1 MHRENAHLYRF
12 VSQGAC
18 ITTLKIVMAG
28 LFKYDEGLAT
38 AGSTMT
44 PPQAAEVVL
53 QRIVACGLGEPMEKV
68 SILTGFDLRWMAC
81 FAKTNLSRNL
91 ARVFVKNMYQDR
103 LGTVTKREHSNNSTG
118 FCFFFFSFSQW
129 PFSDFR
135 KVDVEEF
142 CQRLRALVIQRYSI
156 PPEEDD
162 EQKAAKALRSMLPVR
177 ETRADDPIVFSALP
191 RLRWVCPALDSLL
204 FLAAHRR
211 AT

>member
-1 MHRENAHLYRF
+1 MPFLSNLNL
-12 VSQGAC
+12 S
-18 ITTLKIVMAG
+18 
-28 LFKYDEGLAT
+28 
-38 AGSTMT
+38 
-44 PPQAAEVVL
+44 
-53 QRIVACGLGEPMEKV
+53 
-68 SILTGFDLRWMAC
+68 
-81 FAKTNLSRNL
+81 KTHLSRNV
-91 ARVFVKNMYQDR
+91 AREFVKNMYQDR
-103 LGTVTKREHSNNSTG
+103 LGTVTKREHSNNSTV
-118 FCFFFFSFSQW
+118 FFFFFFFCSFSQW

-191 RLRWVCPALDSLL
+191 CLRCVCPALDSPL
-204 FLAAHRR
+204 FLAAHRH